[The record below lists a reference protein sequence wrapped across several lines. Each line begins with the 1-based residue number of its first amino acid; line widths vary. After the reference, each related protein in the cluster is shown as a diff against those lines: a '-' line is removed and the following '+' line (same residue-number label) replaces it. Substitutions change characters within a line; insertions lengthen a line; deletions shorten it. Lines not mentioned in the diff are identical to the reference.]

1 MNDPSTPL
9 PEETAAPA
17 APPFA
22 AYSGREA
29 NDPALAHIHPLLRH
43 LAVPIEDVLLDPAN
57 VNTHPPEQI
66 EVLKSLLREFGQR
79 LPLITRAA
87 TGVLEAGEGRIVAG
101 RAIGWKYIAV
111 LPCEDSEIQA
121 WRFALADNQIPRL
134 AVRDQDKLTEQLL
147 GLHERGLVENL
158 GWSEEE
164 IGILLDERVDEE
176 EELPAPEPE
185 EPPAT
190 PWTQPGDLIEIGPH
204 RLICGDSTDPAV
216 IACLMQGELADLV
229 WEDPPYGVK
238 YVGKSEQLATERK
251 TIANDNLGLDGTR
264 DLVRRAA
271 EVWPLRPGG
280 VFYVCSP
287 SGDMETAFR
296 FGLLDAKRRLRQA
309 IAWVKDAFVLSHYD
323 YHYQHETILYGWA
336 DGAGHY
342 WCGSRSESSV
352 WNVSKTRRNDLHPT
366 MKPIPLVARGL
377 KNSSQRGDI
386 VFDGFGGSGSTLI
399 AAQQLGRR
407 ARLVE
412 LSPGFCDVIVKQALE
427 LGLEAVVDRPGV
439 GRIPWGEALAA

>member
-1 MNDPSTPL
+1 MK
-9 PEETAAPA
+9 A
-17 APPFA
+17 PFA
-22 AYSGREA
+22 PYSDGEA
-29 NDPALAHIHPLLRH
+29 NDLSYIHPGLRH
-43 LAVPIEDVLLDPAN
+43 LAVPIGSVLLDPAN
-57 VNTHPPEQI
+57 VNTHPAEQI
-66 EVLKSLLREFGQR
+66 EILKSVLREFGQR

-87 TGVLEAGEGRIVAG
+87 TGVLEAGEGRVLAA
-101 RAIGWKYIAV
+101 RQLGWTHVAV
-111 LPCEDSEIQA
+111 LPCDDDAIQA
-121 WRFALADNQIPRL
+121 MRFALADNRAPRL
-134 AVRDQDKLTEQLL
+134 SEIDDEALAEQLL
-147 GLHERGLVENL
+147 ALHQQGSDVAAL
-158 GWSEEE
+158 GFEEDLAL
-164 IGILLDERVDEE
+164 LLDQAAGDEQ
-176 EELPAPEPE
+176 LPDPDPE

-190 PWTQPGDLIEIGPH
+190 PWTRPGDLIALGPH

-216 IACLMQGELADLV
+216 IARLMQGELADLV
-229 WEDPPYGVK
+229 WTDPPYGVA

-271 EVWPLRPGG
+271 EAWPLRPGG

-352 WNVSKTRRNDLHPT
+352 WHVPKTRRNDLHPT
-366 MKPIPLVARGL
+366 MKPPPLVARGL
-377 KNSSQRGDI
+377 KNSSQRGDV
-386 VFDGFGGSGSTLI
+386 VFDGFGGSGSTLL
-399 AAQQLGRR
+399 AAHSLGRR

-412 LSPGFCDVIVKQALE
+412 LAPGFCDVIVKQAQG

-439 GRIPWGEALAA
+439 GRIAWGSESEGA